1 MLNNQIS
8 LISRFKIYN
17 RLALLLVV
25 ILGGVLFLVWA
36 RFPEYKSFGQGDPYL
51 DANQYLPGKNFAER
65 GFFKE
70 YFLAEYA
77 TGPEEC
83 YPLWYTHNPSLSEIM
98 SGLYYRAGLHN
109 ISQQRVIAILWNLL
123 GAWFFY
129 LLLKRLAGPLIALVS
144 LAVFISNPLYIAWG
158 DNLFTNHQWCFAFA
172 GMYFFLRAIDPAKH
186 AKLSLNLAA
195 LCFFL
200 LCYSNYEYVPFVA
213 IFFIGVKVL
222 KIRKVPWSRIII
234 LLGTGLAAVIIHQI
248 WVIRAIGFDYWLIDK
263 AESLLHRTGM
273 GITPMMKV
281 YNSMPCLMWEEQA
294 TLHGDFTLADYWKNF
309 YLHLE
314 NLFGFGWTILLAG
327 ICILPGWFLYGEKE
341 ERILLRRSLLLFFL
355 MSVFWFISFVQH
367 TADHQWGSTILLFA
381 PFAAF
386 LSGSVLV
393 GLYGKIIGPGKGAP
407 DISCRKRALIKAISI
422 ILIIAIL
429 IGLIAGRI
437 LNYRLFESYP
447 GIESLEKYRGK
458 ILLTSSIPT
467 LVSASTGTPT
477 GWMAGKHAA
486 QMFSH
491 ARYLVNP
498 DCGLEFKPDY
508 FFSPQHPEDPEFARS
523 FDDWL
528 SANFEIEE
536 EGDNF
541 TIYDLNRPL
550 KTSRPAM
557 LNYRGLKYAK
567 NRFIWARW
575 AWLKND
581 PIRRKYHRPP
591 PSKEN
596 EPSIAEQ
603 IAEKIYKLTGK
614 ASLKRADINPEAL
627 IVQTT
632 SENLF
637 APSFINTVSSA
648 MEEEHPAENL
658 YNPKPDKYWH
668 ISEDRVGEVAWVMS
682 DFGTDRK
689 ETINFIRT
697 KPRNNKLRQTFKNAV
712 IQGSQDGDNWESI
725 AFINQEEP
733 PITNDW
739 IGWYFANRTPFRF
752 YRFLLID
759 GHTGNNSF
767 YSLGALE
774 MYTVEKIKS
783 EL

>member
-1 MLNNQIS
+1 MLNNQTP
-8 LISRFKIYN
+8 LISRFTKYD
-17 RLALLLVV
+17 RLSLLLIALLGV
-25 ILGGVLFLVWA
+25 VLFLVWA

-51 DANQYLPGKNFAER
+51 DANQYLPGKNFAKR
-65 GFFKE
+65 GFFRE
-70 YFLAEYA
+70 NFLAEYA

-98 SGLYYRAGLHN
+98 SGVYYRWGLQQ
-109 ISQQRVIAILWNLL
+109 ISQQRIIAIIWNLL

-129 LLLKRLAGPLIALVS
+129 LLLKRLAGPLVALIS

-172 GMYFFLRAIDPAKH
+172 GMYFFLRTVDPAKH
-186 AKLSLNLAA
+186 AKLSLSLAA

-213 IFFIGVKVL
+213 IFFIGVKIL
-222 KIRKVPWSRIII
+222 KIRKISWSRIII
-234 LLGTGLAAVIIHQI
+234 LFGTGLAAVIIHQI
-248 WVIRAIGFDYWLIDK
+248 WIIQAIGFDYWLIDK

-273 GITPMMKV
+273 GVTPLMEV
-281 YNSMPCLMWEEQA
+281 YKGIPCLMWEEQA
-294 TLHGDFTLADYWKNF
+294 RLHGSFTFSVYWKNF

-327 ICILPGWFLYGEKE
+327 ICILPGWFLPGEKE

-386 LSGSVLV
+386 LSGSVLI
-393 GLYGKIIGPGKGAP
+393 GLYGKIISSGNGAP
-407 DISCRKRALIKAISI
+407 DISYRKRSLIKAISI

-429 IGLIAGRI
+429 IGVIAGRI
-437 LNYRLFESYP
+437 LNYRPFESYP

-477 GWMAGKHAA
+477 GWMAGKHPA

-491 ARYLVNP
+491 TRFLINP
-498 DCGLEFKPDY
+498 DCRLELKPEY
-508 FFSPQHPEDPEFARS
+508 FYSPQHPEDPEFARS
-523 FDDWL
+523 FDNWL
-528 SANFEIEE
+528 LANFKIEE

-541 TIYDLNRPL
+541 TIYDLNKPL
-550 KTSRPAM
+550 KTSNSVVLSGPE
-557 LNYRGLKYAK
+557 LKYIRNQL
-567 NRFIWARW
+567 NRAEW

-591 PSKEN
+591 RSKEN

-603 IAEKIYKLTGK
+603 IAEKIYKLTEK
-614 ASLKRADINPEAL
+614 ASSKRTDINTGPL
-627 IVQTT
+627 IVRST

-637 APSFINTVSSA
+637 APAFINTVSSA
-648 MEEEHPAENL
+648 MEEKHPLTNL
-658 YNPKPDKYWH
+658 YNTSPNKYWH
-668 ISEDRVGEVAWVMS
+668 ISEARIGEVSWVMS

-697 KPRNNKLRQTFKNAV
+697 KPRNNERCQTFKNAV
-712 IQGSQDGDNWESI
+712 IQGSQDGDNWESL

-733 PITNDW
+733 PVTDDW
-739 IGWYFANRTPFRF
+739 IGWYLTNRTPFRF

-774 MYTVEKIKS
+774 MYTVEEIES
-783 EL
+783 E